1 MPASPSLPRH
11 GGRYEVGGWV
21 YLKFEESAGGKR
33 EYPGRVKAIE
43 EGNLKVGFADGKA
56 HHHRQPGAEAHA
68 YAHSHSQCAG
78 GHPRS
83 ETKTRPSQDTAL
95 PSHKPREFHGRCC

>member
-1 MPASPSLPRH
+1 M
-11 GGRYEVGGWV
+11 

-43 EGNLKVGFADGKA
+43 DGNLKVGFADGKA
-56 HHHRQPGAEAHA
+56 HHCSQPGAEAHA

-78 GHPRS
+78 WHPLERNQNAA
-83 ETKTRPSQDTAL
+83 KPRHQRCQATRVPRPLLLTAL
-95 PSHKPREFHGRCC
+95 VKAAMP